1 MLRRIRLPLF
11 LVFVLLVQLAW
22 THWHTPP
29 APLPPAPVAAPSDVP
44 PADNGPVAASD
55 VACGRNLYQGAQPV
69 LPPKMAQG
77 LTLVCY
83 QGYASASSSITRTP
97 LWSAEHLTAR
107 RVRLARA
114 TERTNAFYPEPSLEP
129 AARGELIDYRR
140 SGFDRGHLSPSG
152 DMAGHEEQRQSFS
165 LANIAPQNSDL
176 NRGPWADLEGR
187 LRDFVERQG
196 DVWVVTG
203 VLFQGERINT
213 TPDGRVMVPT
223 AFWKAA
229 MVPAQDGAGGAVV
242 FLASNDDSG
251 TIERLSLAD
260 FTRRTG
266 IAPFPRLAQAGTLE
280 MD

>member
-1 MLRRIRLPLF
+1 MLRRFRLPLF
-11 LVFVLLVQLAW
+11 LLLLLALLILW
-22 THWHTPP
+22 AHWQPQP
-29 APLPPAPVAAPSDVP
+29 QPVPLPPAPVATPSDAAP
-44 PADNGPVAASD
+44 TDTGPVAASD
-55 VACGRNLYQGAQPV
+55 AACAGNLYQGVQPS
-69 LPPKMAQG
+69 LPARMAQG

-83 QGYASASSSITRTP
+83 PAYAAAHSAITRTP
-97 LWSAEHLTAR
+97 LWSAEHLTAQR
-107 RVRLARA
+107 IRLARA
-114 TERTNAFYPEPSLEP
+114 TERSSAFYPEPSLAP
-129 AARGELIDYRR
+129 DARGELFDYRR

-152 DMAGHEEQRQSFS
+152 DMPGHEEQRESFS
-165 LANIAPQNSDL
+165 LANIAPQNADL

-187 LRDFVERQG
+187 LRDFAERQG
-196 DVWVVTG
+196 EVWVVTG

-229 MVPAQDGAGGAVV
+229 LVPDQGAVV

-266 IAPFPRLAQAGTLE
+266 IVPFPHGAQADELE
-280 MD
+280 ME